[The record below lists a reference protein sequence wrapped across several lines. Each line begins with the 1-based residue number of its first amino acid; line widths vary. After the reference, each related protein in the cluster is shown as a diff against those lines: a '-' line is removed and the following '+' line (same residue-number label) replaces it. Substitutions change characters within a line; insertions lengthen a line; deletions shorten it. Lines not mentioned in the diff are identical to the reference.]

1 MVKPGAVSA
10 PRILALQ
17 HHELE
22 HPGAYAATL
31 HRAGAE
37 VEVVRSFAGDVCPR
51 TLAPYD
57 GLIVMGG
64 PMSVGDDA
72 RYPWLRDERALI
84 AAAIAT
90 DTPTLGVCL
99 GSQLIAA
106 VAGAP
111 VAPGSAPEIGWYH
124 ISPTADAAADPLFA
138 DATPFAALEWHR
150 DAFPL
155 PRGAVALAA
164 SAQYPVQ
171 AFRLR
176 RRVYGLLFHLEVDG
190 AIVDRWCDAFADGDR
205 RLGGDAAPDFTAAN
219 RRAVTIAERLFLSA

>member
-1 MVKPGAVSA
+1 VVKPGVVK
-10 PRILALQ
+10 RILALQ

-22 HPGAYAATL
+22 HPGVYADTL
-31 HRAGAE
+31 GSAGAA
-37 VEVVRSFAGDVCPR
+37 VDVVRSFAGDACPPS
-51 TLAPYD
+51 LVPYD

-72 RYPWLRDERALI
+72 RHPWLRDERRLI
-84 AAAIAT
+84 EAAIAT

-106 VAGAP
+106 VAGAR
-111 VAPGSAPEIGWYH
+111 VAPGPVPEIGWYR
-124 ISPTADAAADPLFA
+124 ITPTVDAGADPLFT
-138 DATPFAALEWHR
+138 DAMSFAALEWHR

-155 PRGAVALAA
+155 PSGAVALAA
-164 SAQYPVQ
+164 STHYPVQ

-176 RRVYGLLFHLEVDG
+176 QHVYGLLFHLEVDG
-190 AIVDRWCDAFADGDR
+190 ALVDRWCDAFADGDR
-205 RLGGDAAPDFTAAN
+205 RLAGDVDADFAGAN